1 MNMKDRL
8 NHVSKKSIEYW
19 ELSRQAVCEAAVK
32 QHGTVLTS
40 SLEEAMYLT
49 KKYGVKA
56 KWIETNLESV
66 NGPFYFDP
74 WATETLLR
82 KAASKIESLE
92 IDNALL
98 ELKVKRL
105 ENL

>member
-8 NHVSKKSIEYW
+8 NHISKKTIEYW
-19 ELSRQAVCEAAVK
+19 ELTRQAVCEAALR

-40 SLEEAMYLT
+40 SLEEAMYLK
-49 KKYGVKA
+49 KKYGVNA
-56 KWIETNLESV
+56 KWIETNLEAI

-74 WATETLLR
+74 WAIETLLR

-105 ENL
+105 EIL